1 MVTLCRRGVA
11 FRLGIVGFCA
21 LFAAGKAVGDDRL
34 VFGGVSVRRRDPQDL
49 VRVREAQLKL
59 LLIKFDGL
67 SRGLDLC

>member
-1 MVTLCRRGVA
+1 MVASGRGGVA

-21 LFAAGKAVGDDRL
+21 LFAARKAVSDDRL
-34 VFGGVSVRRRDPQDL
+34 VSGSVSVRRRDPQDL

-59 LLIKFDGL
+59 LFIKFDRL